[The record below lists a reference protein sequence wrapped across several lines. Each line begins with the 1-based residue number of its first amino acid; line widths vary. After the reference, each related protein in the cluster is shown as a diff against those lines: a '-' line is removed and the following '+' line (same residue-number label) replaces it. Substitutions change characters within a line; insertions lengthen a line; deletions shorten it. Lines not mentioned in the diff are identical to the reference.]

1 MKILDFIFFLI
12 KSVVIGAIIL
22 LALTIIMPENV
33 TNAFEVIKGLFLG
46 Q

>member
-12 KSVVIGAIIL
+12 KAVIIGGIVL
-22 LALTIIMPENV
+22 LVLTIIMPENV
-33 TNAFEVIKGLFLG
+33 TNAFEVIKGLL

>member
-1 MKILDFIFFLI
+1 MKILDFVFFLI
-12 KSVVIGAIIL
+12 KALVIGGLVL

-33 TNAFEVIKGLFLG
+33 TNAFETIKCLL